1 MSSCFCGIRF
11 FQLKNLS
18 VLLIF
23 FLFTS
28 GIQAQDYSFELVKND
43 TILTEKQLGKK
54 ADFKTI
60 HGSLAVRKREYET
73 ILTQLRQQG
82 HLNARFDSIVEKDS
96 LTQIAY
102 LSTGRVYQWGIL
114 EQGNVDDYIIRK
126 VDFNQKIYDQRPIYY
141 KRVGRLMER
150 ILRYCENNGYPF
162 ASVKMDSI
170 QIKDNII
177 SGKLNL
183 EKNKLYEIDSVII
196 KGDAKIKEAYIYNY
210 LDIKPGDVYNEA
222 LIKKI
227 KIRLKELPFVTET
240 KPAQAAFFE
249 DKVKLYLYLDNK
261 KASQFDGILGVLPD
275 NATGKVVI
283 TGDLKLK
290 LQNSFGRGELID
302 VNWRKLQPRTQ
313 DLKAQ
318 FVYPFLFSTPFG
330 IDLKLE
336 LYKRDT
342 LFLNLNRVAGIQFLL
357 SGNNYIKAFYE
368 ARSTN
373 VLSTTQYQNIT
384 SIQNLPYID
393 VSTNLYGLGY
403 NLEKLDYRFNPRK
416 GFAMNATGRAG
427 NKRIRRNGGIPAEAY
442 EGTQLRTLQASGEL
456 LFDYFIPIPR
466 RSTINLGVN
475 SAYLWNE
482 QLFDNELYR
491 IGGLRT
497 LRGFDEESI
506 NANMYGIF
514 TAEYRYLL
522 EQNSYLSAF
531 YDWAYYEKITAADRV
546 IDRPFGFGAGIN
558 FETPIGIFSLS
569 YAVGKQFDN
578 PIQFRAAKIHF
589 GFVNRFWLKRIY
601 VFSVNKSN
609 KLLIS
614 ILNYTFYIHSFCI
627 LN

>member
-1 MSSCFCGIRF
+1 MENRVR
-11 FQLKNLS
+11 LNNLS
-18 VLLIF
+18 INPLKKRKFALGFKHSTLRIVFIIILFVLIGM
-23 FLFTS
+23 S
-28 GIQAQDYSFELVKND
+28 GLQAQEYTFDLQLND
-43 TILTEKQLGKK
+43 TLLTEKQFNKK
-54 ADFKTI
+54 TDFKTT
-60 HGSLAVRKREYET
+60 HGSSAVRQKEYVK
-73 ILTQLRQQG
+73 ILSQLRQQG
-82 HLNARFDSIVEKDS
+82 HLNARFDSIVDRDT
-96 LTQIAY
+96 LTQTAY

-114 EQGNVDDYIIRK
+114 EQGNVDDFIIRK
-126 VDFNQKIYDQRPIYY
+126 VDFNEKIYDQKPIYY

-162 ASVKMDSI
+162 ASVKLDSI
-170 QIKDNII
+170 QIKDNTI

-222 LIKKI
+222 LIRKI
-227 KIRLKELPFVTET
+227 KVRLQELPFVTET
-240 KPAQAAFFE
+240 QSAQAAFFE

-275 NATGKVVI
+275 NITGKVVI

-302 VNWRKLQPRTQ
+302 INWRKLQPRTQ

-342 LFLNLNRVAGIQFLL
+342 LYLNLNRVAGVQFLL

-373 VLSTTQYQNIT
+373 LLSTIQYQNT
-384 SIQNLPYID
+384 TNVLNLPFID

-403 NLEKLDYRFNPRK
+403 NLEKLDYRYNPRR
-416 GFAMNATGRAG
+416 GFAMNATGRVG
-427 NKRIRRNGGIPAEAY
+427 NKRIRRNGGIPSEAY
-442 EGTQLRTLQASGEL
+442 DGIQLRTLQASGEL

-466 RSTINLGVN
+466 RSTVNLGLN

-506 NANMYGIF
+506 NANLYSIL

-522 EQNSYLSAF
+522 ERNSYLSVF

-546 IDRPFGFGAGIN
+546 IDRPYGFGAGIN

-569 YAVGKQFDN
+569 YAVGKQFNN

-589 GFVNRFWLKRIY
+589 GFVNRF
-601 VFSVNKSN
+601 
-609 KLLIS
+609 
-614 ILNYTFYIHSFCI
+614 
-627 LN
+627 

>member
-1 MSSCFCGIRF
+1 MRKILFTISLVLSCFV
-11 FQLKNLS
+11 
-18 VLLIF
+18 VLH
-23 FLFTS
+23 
-28 GIQAQDYSFELVKND
+28 AQEYTFELHRND
-43 TILTEKQLGKK
+43 TILTQKQFNKK
-54 ADFKTI
+54 TDFETK
-60 HGSLAVRKREYET
+60 HGSPAVRLKEYEKV
-73 ILTQLRQQG
+73 LSQLRQQG
-82 HLNARFDSIVEKDS
+82 HLNARFDSIVDVDS
-96 LTQIAY
+96 LKQSAY

-114 EQGNVDDYIIRK
+114 QQGNVDDYIIRK
-126 VDFNQKIYDQRPIYY
+126 VDFNQKIYEQKPIYY

-162 ASVKMDSI
+162 ASVKLDSV
-170 QIKDNII
+170 QIKDNTI

-183 EKNKLYEIDSVII
+183 EKNKLYEIDSLVI
-196 KGDAKIKEAYIYNY
+196 KGSAKIKPKYIYNY

-222 LIKKI
+222 LIRKI
-227 KIRLKELPFVTET
+227 KTRLKELPFITET
-240 KPAQAAFFE
+240 QPAQAAFYD

-275 NATGKVVI
+275 NVTGKVVV

-342 LFLNLNRVAGIQFLL
+342 LYLNLNRTIGIQFLL

-368 ARSTN
+368 ARSTSL
-373 VLSTTQYQNIT
+373 LSTSQYENTT
-384 SIQNLPYID
+384 SIQRLPFID
-393 VSTNLYGLGY
+393 VTTNLYGLGY
-403 NLEKLDYRFNPRK
+403 HLEKLDYRFNPRR
-416 GFAMNATGRAG
+416 GLYMNAVGRTG
-427 NKRIRRNGGIPAEAY
+427 NKRIKRNAGIPAEAY
-442 EGTQLRTLQASGEL
+442 DGTQLKTLQASGEL
-456 LFDYFIPIPR
+456 QLDYYIPIPK
-466 RSTINLGVN
+466 RSTFKAGFNG
-475 SAYLWNE
+475 AYLWNE

-506 NANMYGIF
+506 DANLFTIF

-589 GFVNRFWLKRIY
+589 GFVNRF
-601 VFSVNKSN
+601 
-609 KLLIS
+609 
-614 ILNYTFYIHSFCI
+614 
-627 LN
+627 

>member
-1 MSSCFCGIRF
+1 MRKAFII
-11 FQLKNLS
+11 
-18 VLLIF
+18 IF
-23 FLFTS
+23 FIQLFAPDLY
-28 GIQAQDYSFELVKND
+28 AQGYSFELVRND
-43 TILTEKQLGKK
+43 NTLDEKQFKK
-54 ADFKTI
+54 KTDFKTI
-60 HGSLAVRKREYET
+60 HGSLAVREKEYGK
-73 ILTQLRQQG
+73 ILTQLREQG
-82 HLNARFDSIVEKDS
+82 HLNARFDSIVDKDT
-96 LTQIAY
+96 LTQVAY

-126 VDFNQKIYDQRPIYY
+126 VDFNEKIYDQRPIYY

-150 ILRYCENNGYPF
+150 ILKYCENNGHPF

-170 QIKDNII
+170 QINGNTI

-196 KGDAKIKEAYIYNY
+196 KGDAKVKEAYIYNY
-210 LDIKPGDVYNEA
+210 LDIKPGDVYNES
-222 LIKKI
+222 LIR
-227 KIRLKELPFVTET
+227 KIRVRLQELPFVTES

-275 NATGKVVI
+275 NVTGRVVI

-302 VNWRKLQPRTQ
+302 INWRKLQPRTQ

-330 IDLKLE
+330 VDLKLE

-342 LFLNLNRVAGIQFLL
+342 LFLNLNRLAGVQFLL

-368 ARSTN
+368 ARSTSL
-373 VLSTTQYQNIT
+373 LSTTQYQNTANILT
-384 SIQNLPYID
+384 LPFID
-393 VSTNLYGLGY
+393 VTTNLYGLGY
-403 NLEKLDYRFNPRK
+403 NLEKLDYRFNPRR

-427 NKRIRRNGGIPAEAY
+427 NKRIKRNGGIPSEAY
-442 EGTQLRTLQASGEL
+442 EGIQLRSLQASGEL

-506 NANMYGIF
+506 DANLFTIL

-531 YDWAYYEKITAADRV
+531 YDWAYYEKVTAADRV

-569 YAVGKQFDN
+569 YAVGKQFNN

-589 GFVNRFWLKRIY
+589 GFVNRF
-601 VFSVNKSN
+601 
-609 KLLIS
+609 
-614 ILNYTFYIHSFCI
+614 
-627 LN
+627 